1 MDEINISENILEYL
15 AMNKDVL
22 CGTCDA
28 AKFEAF
34 RKILHDLG
42 NELAQEQTKIDIE
55 WKVSVLDATL
65 NMLNNILQERPC
77 IWLQNPSEFNLFNL
91 KKDLI
96 RVIANLTYHDVSIR
110 DRVSDKSVET
120 IIF

>member
-1 MDEINISENILEYL
+1 
-15 AMNKDVL
+15 
-22 CGTCDA
+22 
-28 AKFEAF
+28 
-34 RKILHDLG
+34 
-42 NELAQEQTKIDIE
+42 
-55 WKVSVLDATL
+55 
-65 NMLNNILQERPC
+65 
-77 IWLQNPSEFNLFNL
+77 LQNPSEFNLFNL